1 MEIKI
6 KNEGDVTTLLPI
18 GNIDY
23 SNSAELD
30 QKIEECSEN
39 ANQIILDMQDVT
51 YISSA
56 GLRILLNADELMAD
70 KGGFIITHV
79 SPSVME
85 VLVMTGFA
93 EALTI
98 ES

>member
-1 MEIKI
+1 MEINI
-6 KNEGDVTTLLPI
+6 KQDGDTVIISPV

-23 SNSAELD
+23 STAPEID
-30 QKIEECSEN
+30 AVVEKN
-39 ANQIILDMQDVT
+39 ADAAQQMIMDLSQVD

-70 KGGFIITHV
+70 KDGFIIKNV

-98 ES
+98 EN

>member
-6 KNEGDVTTLLPI
+6 KKDGEVTTLQPI

-30 QKIEECSEN
+30 KKIEECS
-39 ANQIILDMQDVT
+39 ASASQIILDMTDVT

-56 GLRILLNADELMAD
+56 GLRILLNADELMAEKD
-70 KGGFIITHV
+70 GFIITNV
-79 SPSVME
+79 PSTVME

>member
-1 MEIKI
+1 MEINI
-6 KNEGDVTTLLPI
+6 KQNDDVTTVLPV

-23 SNSAELD
+23 SNSEELD
-30 QKIEECSEN
+30 KKIEECSAS

-70 KGGFIITHV
+70 KGGFVITHV

-98 ES
+98 EN

>member
-1 MEIKI
+1 MEINI
-6 KNEGDVTTLLPI
+6 KQNGDVITLLPV

-23 SNSAELD
+23 SNSAEFD
-30 QKIEECSEN
+30 KKMEECAAS
-39 ANQIILDMQDVT
+39 ANQIILDMKDVT

-70 KGGFIITHV
+70 KDGFIIKNV

-98 ES
+98 EN

>member
-6 KNEGDVTTLLPI
+6 SKNADCVTLTPV

-23 SNSAELD
+23 VSSPELD
-30 QKIEECSEN
+30 ATVTEQAATAEAMVIDLSETN
-39 ANQIILDMQDVT
+39 

-56 GLRILLNADELMAD
+56 GLRVLLNADELMD
-70 KGGFIITHV
+70 GKGGLKVINA

-85 VLVMTGFA
+85 VLVMTGFS
-93 EALTI
+93 EALNI
-98 ES
+98 E

>member
-1 MEIKI
+1 MIM
-6 KNEGDVTTLLPI
+6 DLSQV
-18 GNIDY
+18 D
-23 SNSAELD
+23 
-30 QKIEECSEN
+30 
-39 ANQIILDMQDVT
+39 

-70 KGGFIITHV
+70 KDGFIIKNV

-98 ES
+98 EN